1 MTPPLTEEPPMN
13 ASPVNP
19 LTHLA
24 CRSRRADRAA
34 WQMPHRTAEAAA
46 RARAVTLCDELA
58 SRGQRRCR
66 VAQGLG
72 VTRRTVTRWRRAM
85 RHCAPPPLRGRPCCE
100 SAATDRLA
108 VLELLEQEGPHLGL
122 PTLRALFRDMP
133 RCELI
138 ELQADYRELFR
149 VTHVRATERLTWH
162 KPGRVWAVD
171 HSHPPNLVEGW
182 GAAMLSVRDLAS
194 GMQLAWQPV
203 ADETADTTVAAL
215 AALFDEHGPPLV
227 LKSDNGSAF
236 KSEDVQTRLAQHRVL
251 WLPSPPH
258 APWYNGGCE
267 AANGQEKRRSAF
279 FAAQRGCD
287 DDWTTADLEH
297 ARWQGNCLV
306 RPYGHLGPTHSEL
319 WEQRQPIQPSERDQ
333 LAEAV
338 AKHRARVLNELDP
351 DDQHH
356 HHHVLRQAVRRALL
370 ELGLLTITRRS
381 IPLPLNSKKRD
392 RIT

>member
-1 MTPPLTEEPPMN
+1 MN
-13 ASPVNP
+13 ASPVNALP
-19 LTHLA
+19 HLA
-24 CRSRRADRAA
+24 CRSRRAGGAVR
-34 WQMPHRTAEAAA
+34 QMPRRMAEATV
-46 RARAVTLCDELA
+46 RARAVALCDELA
-58 SRGQRRCR
+58 TQGQRRCR
-66 VAQGLG
+66 VAGGLG
-72 VTRRTVTRWRRAM
+72 VTRHTVTRWSRAM
-85 RHCAPPPLRGRPCCE
+85 RHCTPPPLRGRPCCE
-100 SAATDRLA
+100 SPPAERLA
-108 VLELLEQEGPHLGL
+108 VLELLEHEGPHLGL
-122 PTLRALFRDMP
+122 PTLRALFPAMP
-133 RCELI
+133 RCELA
-138 ELQADYRELFR
+138 ELQADYRALFR
-149 VTHVRATERLTWH
+149 ATHVRTTETLTWH

-171 HSHPPNLVEGW
+171 HAHPPQPVEDG
-182 GAAMLSVRDLAS
+182 GAALLSVRDLAS
-194 GMQLAWQPV
+194 GMQLGWQAV
-203 ADETADTTVAAL
+203 ADETAETTVAAL

-236 KSEDVQTRLAQHRVL
+236 KSEAVQTLLAQQRVL
-251 WLPSPPH
+251 WLPSPPRT
-258 APWYNGGCE
+258 PQYNGACE
-267 AANGQEKRRSAF
+267 ASNGQEKRRSAF

-306 RPYGHLGPTHSEL
+306 RPHGHLGPTHGEL
-319 WEQRQPIQPSERDQ
+319 WEQRQPIQPLERDK

-338 AKHRARVLNELDP
+338 AKHRARVLNELGP